1 MTDID
6 NFIDTVLNQDFSK
19 AGPMFNELLGS
30 KINDALEQEK
40 ISVAASMFGDEDK
53 EQLEM
58 EFDEDEDDFDIT
70 DEDEDEAIDELED
83 EDEDE

>member
-1 MTDID
+1 MADIE
-6 NFIDTVLNQDFSK
+6 NFIDAVLDQDFSK
-19 AGPMFNELLGS
+19 AGPMFNELLGL

-40 ISVAASMFGDEDK
+40 ISVAASMFGDEDE

-70 DEDEDEAIDELED
+70 DEEEDEAIDELED